1 MSEQTLVDLFE
12 ESVRERPR
20 PDLFQWKE
28 DGAWVQMSSQ
38 EAHRAVLE
46 AAEGMASLGIQSGD
60 RVAILSEN
68 RVEWAL
74 GDQAALRMG
83 ALVVTIY
90 PTLLPAQVEYIL
102 RDSGSVAVLCD
113 SAAQVA
119 KVESIRANCPE
130 LKHVIC
136 FESVDRGGIYAWSQL
151 REIGAVQLE
160 RHPEDAE
167 ARGKNISADA
177 TATLIYT
184 SGTTGDP
191 KGVMLSHHNIVANVQ
206 AALEIFE
213 IGSADNVLSFL
224 PLSHIFERMAGYYTM
239 LFAGVGIAYAESI
252 ETVAADMGDIQ
263 PTIMV
268 SVPRLYEKIYSRV
281 LGMAIAGSPVK
292 RGIFFWAKGVG
303 EKWVMKK
310 VAGQSVPPHLA
321 FAKGLAEALV
331 FKKLQKR
338 TGGHLRFFIS
348 GGAPLAKEIAEFFYA
363 AGLVIYEGYGLT
375 ETSPVITANSAD
387 HFRPGTVGHPMP
399 GVKVR
404 IAEDGEILTR
414 SDSVMQGYWKRPDA
428 TAETIVDGWLH
439 TGDIGHV
446 DDDGFLHITDR
457 KKDLIVTAGGKN
469 VAPQPI
475 ENQLKL
481 SRYITELCLVGD
493 KRKYIVALIV
503 PTVENLE
510 GYCERNKLSFASTKE
525 MLNNSQI
532 LSLFEHLVEKV
543 NADRPNYEQVKYF
556 RLLEREFTQDEDELT
571 PSLKVKRRV
580 IQERYRDLI
589 EEMYENE

>member
-1 MSEQTLVDLFE
+1 MSALTLVDLFE
-12 ESVRERPR
+12 ESIRERPR
-20 PDLFQWKE
+20 PDLFQWKK
-28 DGAWVQMSSQ
+28 DGKWVQMSSQ
-38 EAHRAVLE
+38 EAHRVVQE
-46 AAEGMASLGIQSGD
+46 VAEGLASLGISAGD

-74 GDQAALRMG
+74 GDQAILRRG

-90 PTLLPAQVEYIL
+90 PTLLPAQIAYIL
-102 RDSGSVAVLCD
+102 RDSGSVAVLCSD
-113 SAAQVA
+113 AEQVE

-130 LKHVIC
+130 LKHVVC
-136 FESVDRGGIYAWSQL
+136 FSPVDRAGVYAWDQL
-151 REIGAVQLE
+151 REIGSVQLE
-160 RHPEDAE
+160 RHPEDAQ
-167 ARGKNISADA
+167 AQGRNIPPEA

-191 KGVMLSHHNIVANVQ
+191 KGVMLSHQNIVANVQ
-206 AALEIFE
+206 SALQVFDL
-213 IGSADNVLSFL
+213 GPGDKVLSFL

-239 LFAGVGIAYAESI
+239 QHAGVGIAYAESI
-252 ETVAADMGDIQ
+252 ETVAADMGEIQ
-263 PTIMV
+263 PTVMV

-303 EKWVMKK
+303 EKWVAKK
-310 VAGQSVPPHLA
+310 VAGERVPWHLA
-321 FAKGLAEALV
+321 LEKSVAEALV

-338 TGGHLRFFIS
+338 TGGCLRFFIS
-348 GGAPLAKEIAEFFYA
+348 GGAPLAKEIAEFFFS
-363 AGLVIYEGYGLT
+363 AGLIIYEGYGLT
-375 ETSPVITANSAD
+375 ETSPVITANTSE

-399 GVKVR
+399 GVEVQL
-404 IAEDGEILTR
+404 AEDGEILTR
-414 SDSVMQGYWKRPDA
+414 SASVMQGYWNRPDA
-428 TAETIVDGWLH
+428 TAEAIVNGWFH
-439 TGDIGHV
+439 TGDIGHI
-446 DDDGFLHITDR
+446 DSDGFLHITDR

-481 SRYITELCLVGD
+481 SRYITEVCLVGD
-493 KRKYIVALIV
+493 QRKYIVALIV
-503 PTVENLE
+503 PTLENLDE
-510 GYCERNKLSFASTKE
+510 YCRRNELSFEGPQQILAS
-525 MLNNSQI
+525 SQI
-532 LSLFEHLVEKV
+532 LGLYQHLVDKV

-556 RLLEREFTQDEDELT
+556 RLLDREFTQDDGELT

-580 IQERYRDLI
+580 IQERYRNLI